1 MAKKKE
7 KKEQISSDTI
17 SSEIQKYAE
26 DIGAL
31 RDEYK
36 QCYETMKDIEKQIT
50 IKAGAIA
57 ALKALIETT
66 DESDAENT
74 DGASI

>member
-7 KKEQISSDTI
+7 KIEQISSDTI

-36 QCYETMKDIEKQIT
+36 QCYETMKDIEKRIT
-50 IKAGAIA
+50 IKAGAIS
-57 ALKALIETT
+57 ALKALVETT
-66 DESDAENT
+66 AEGES
-74 DGASI
+74 I